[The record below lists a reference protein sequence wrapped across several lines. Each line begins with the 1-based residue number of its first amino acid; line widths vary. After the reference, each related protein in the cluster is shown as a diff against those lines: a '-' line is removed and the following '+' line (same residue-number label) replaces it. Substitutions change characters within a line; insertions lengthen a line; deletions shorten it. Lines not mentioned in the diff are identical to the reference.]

1 MTMPAQH
8 TTPTRQLFAEARV
21 EVMDEIALLVYF
33 DQEVRVMGSAFH
45 EWEDPE
51 APTFKVA
58 KPALRAFERVAT
70 DLLEAIFGSATVMP
84 ADIAKTRKKNLSLL
98 EKVVPNVEELVRIEV
113 KHSEGTGALGNHVR
127 QKVLEPLNSLI
138 AAWVAIPEG
147 EADAK

>member
-1 MTMPAQH
+1 
-8 TTPTRQLFAEARV
+8 
-21 EVMDEIALLVYF
+21 MDEIALLVYF

-51 APTFKVA
+51 APTFMVA

-70 DLLEAIFGSATVMP
+70 DLLGEIFGSATDMP
-84 ADIAKTRKKNLSLL
+84 AAIAKTRKDSLALL
-98 EKVVPNVEELVRIEV
+98 ERVLPNVEELVRIEV
-113 KHSEGTGALGNHVR
+113 KHSEGTGALGNHLR

-138 AAWVAIPEG
+138 AAWVAIPDV